1 MRPRRSAWYACSV
14 VVKVTKKEQDSVAMY
29 PWPLKPEPSAVRR
42 YLDTREKV
50 RARKQRTTTSSR
62 TAR

>member
-1 MRPRRSAWYACSV
+1 V